1 MARPILSEYGPD
13 IKGRPSP
20 GRATSGGVTSAR
32 DVSPAFEECAEAPV
46 PTTPCNQKQLETIRR
61 GKKACKQK
69 ICGS

>member
-1 MARPILSEYGPD
+1 MRRTDALTWED
-13 IKGRPSP
+13 I
-20 GRATSGGVTSAR
+20 SGSVSRHGETMVTSAR